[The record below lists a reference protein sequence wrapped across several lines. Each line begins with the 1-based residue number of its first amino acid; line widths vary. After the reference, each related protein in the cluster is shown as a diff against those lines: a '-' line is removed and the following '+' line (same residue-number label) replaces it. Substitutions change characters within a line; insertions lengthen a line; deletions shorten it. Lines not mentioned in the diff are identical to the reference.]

1 MSTPHSAKD
10 EETTF
15 DISESA
21 YKTTHTAVRKARRF
35 ALQGLYEWLMTDR
48 RFEQTGHREWKSNAP
63 HDIAAR
69 TRATN
74 AMHTVHIGYYHE
86 LMRDI
91 PEQVAELDALI
102 DQHLDRMIDV
112 LDTVEHAILLIGV
125 YELKNRL
132 EIPYKVV
139 IDEAMKLNT
148 HFGAT
153 DAHKLINA
161 VLDKLAPEL
170 RAIEVQADAQTPKPS
185 KTVKKA
191 KPIKPIAEYDEPLA
205 DEPQATSSANSTA
218 AEAKVHTANSSE
230 AKTDDTSTPEPTRAP
245 KPRIGRKT
253 GQTVTRNHK
262 AATISADTTD
272 TQPLASDAKDLDS
285 GRQSAASVIS
295 IETEAADTA
304 DSDLASQDNPTPSLQ
319 GQSIKEAL
327 SAAGLTTIDGDG
339 ETEDLDPPLGSDI
352 DTNTDVVD
360 TEATPDDAINPNAD

>member
-1 MSTPHSAKD
+1 MSTPNSAKD

-48 RFEQTGHREWKSNAP
+48 RFEQTGMREWKSNAP

-91 PEQVAELDALI
+91 PEQVDELDALI
-102 DQHLDRMIDV
+102 DQHLDRAIDV

-170 RAIEVQADAQTPKPS
+170 RALEVQADAKLPKPS
-185 KTVKKA
+185 KAVKKA
-191 KPIKPIAEYDEPLA
+191 KQINPIAEYDEPLA
-205 DEPQATSSANSTA
+205 DESQVTPSADNTADDAKANISNSHET
-218 AEAKVHTANSSE
+218 N
-230 AKTDDTSTPEPTRAP
+230 TDDAATTAPKREP

-253 GQTVTRNHK
+253 GQAVTRSHK
-262 AATISADTTD
+262 AAAPSTDTT
-272 TQPLASDAKDLDS
+272 DAKDLDS
-285 GRQSAASVIS
+285 GRQSAASVVS
-295 IETEAADTA
+295 IEADTP
-304 DSDLASQDNPTPSLQ
+304 DSDTPDEVNPTPNLQ

-327 SAAGLTTIDGDG
+327 SAAGLTTIAADGLNN
-339 ETEDLDPPLGSDI
+339 DLDKALVSDI
-352 DTNTDVVD
+352 DVNSDTNINSDGNGVD
-360 TEATPDDAINPNAD
+360 TEAKSDDTVDPKAD

>member
-1 MSTPHSAKD
+1 MSKTNPATD
-10 EETTF
+10 ADQF
-15 DISESA
+15 DINESA
-21 YKTTHTAVRKARRF
+21 YKTSHTAVRKARRF
-35 ALQGLYEWLMTDR
+35 AMQGLYEWLMTDR

-191 KPIKPIAEYDEPLA
+191 KPIKPIAEYDEPLV

-218 AEAKVHTANSSE
+218 AEAKVHIANSIE
-230 AKTDDTSTPEPTRAP
+230 AKTDNTSTPEPTRAP

-272 TQPLASDAKDLDS
+272 TKPLASDAKDLDS

-295 IETEAADTA
+295 IEADTA
-304 DSDLASQDNPTPSLQ
+304 DSDTAAQDNPTPSLQ

-327 SAAGLTTIDGDG
+327 SAAGLTTIATDGSND
-339 ETEDLDPPLGSDI
+339 DLDKALMPDV
-352 DTNTDVVD
+352 NTDVNLID
-360 TEATPDDAINPNAD
+360 SEAKPDDAINPNAD